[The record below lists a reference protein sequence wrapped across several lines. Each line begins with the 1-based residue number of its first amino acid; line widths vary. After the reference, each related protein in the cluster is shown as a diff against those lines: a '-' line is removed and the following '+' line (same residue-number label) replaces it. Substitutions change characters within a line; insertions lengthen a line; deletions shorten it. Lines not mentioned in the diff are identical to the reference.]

1 MSAKPAKEQVIL
13 ALKSRKTLFI
23 TIFISWFIY
32 IQLVEKRLNK
42 KGLIYK
48 FWRRKNIKIGKY
60 YTYSLAVARKYN
72 LNVFKKVSILTLT
85 IVILT
90 GVLKRSLVFDSLQK
104 CRINDVSLQELHC
117 NSWNDR
123 SKVRKIFALCLL
135 FIWDILSFKA
145 DSFQAAF
152 LTKWCIDLIWHQ
164 LSINQF

>member
-23 TIFISWFIY
+23 TIFIPWFIY

-72 LNVFKKVSILTLT
+72 INVFKKVSTLTLT

-104 CRINDVSLQELHC
+104 CRINDEASVCRSYTVIAETIDQKCGQFSLSVFYLYGT
-117 NSWNDR
+117 
-123 SKVRKIFALCLL
+123 FYLL
-135 FIWDILSFKA
+135 RLI
-145 DSFQAAF
+145 AF
-152 LTKWCIDLIWHQ
+152 RQ
-164 LSINQF
+164 LSSQNDVLT